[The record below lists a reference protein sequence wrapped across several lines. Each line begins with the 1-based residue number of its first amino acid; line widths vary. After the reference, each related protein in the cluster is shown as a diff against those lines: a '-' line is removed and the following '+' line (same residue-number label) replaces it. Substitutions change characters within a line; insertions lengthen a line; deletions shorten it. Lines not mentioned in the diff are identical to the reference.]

1 MIKRGVAK
9 WIHQP
14 KNNQILVSF
23 SVPKTPKQVEKE
35 VCVRKLKIK
44 PFVGKRLIRCLN
56 PEAKKGRFYILT
68 NKARKLLKLS
78 NCKKVP
84 NKDWDLIGWIMAS
97 PKQRAVVSIVVD
109 SVKRTSEEIRKRAS
123 QLNPHLSRLSA
134 KGILKEL
141 ISKGLIE
148 TEMNERKR
156 YYWISEKGKLIL
168 DKVDWVNDNKK

>member
-1 MIKRGVAK
+1 MVE
-9 WIHQP
+9 WIHQS
-14 KNNQILVSF
+14 KINQILVSF

-35 VCVRKLKIK
+35 VRVRKLKMK
-44 PFVGKRLIRCLN
+44 PFVEKHLVKSLN

-78 NCKKVP
+78 NCKKVI

-109 SVKRTSEEIRKRAS
+109 STKRTSEEIRERAS
-123 QLNPHLSRLSA
+123 QLNPHLSRIST

-148 TEMNERKR
+148 TEMIERKR
-156 YYWISEKGKLIL
+156 YYWMSEKGRLIL
-168 DKVDWVNDNKK
+168 DNVGWVNENKK